1 MTQREHKGGAVSLG
15 TLFKGLLKGAHK
27 HIKDNRYL
35 SRGADFLGLDK
46 TAQVLHALGYGKKR
60 RGGAPLSAA
69 RPKGARKPR
78 VVKW

>member
-1 MTQREHKGGAVSLG
+1 MTQRKAKKGGAVSLG
-15 TLFKGLLKGAHK
+15 ALFKGLLKGAHK

-60 RGGAPLSAA
+60 KGGAK
-69 RPKGARKPR
+69 RPVRGI
-78 VVKW
+78 KW